1 LVEDKVEVVHY
12 RESTRILTIVDR
24 VAANKGSDRSTII
37 RESIRFWLASNSHL
51 SDQEKKDLGLN
62 GKSATND

>member
-1 LVEDKVEVVHY
+1 MVEDKVEVVHY